1 MKDLHKTN
9 IREQNSLDI
18 RQHSALS
25 NGDSSQEL
33 VQLFVVAH
41 RQLQRYQPI
50 LGSQRLGTREQRLD
64 TLELQHQ
71 HVRHSFLCAGACERD
86 PLETEVQLWMSE
98 S

>member
-41 RQLQRYQPI
+41 RQLQVTRNDTS
-50 LGSQRLGTREQRLD
+50 LLVVTGSITSQ
-64 TLELQHQ
+64 LQDL
-71 HVRHSFLCAGACERD
+71 SG
-86 PLETEVQLWMSE
+86 
-98 S
+98 